1 MGDNYS
7 IRQVSNLLCIPKDSL
22 RYYDKLGLVSPKRGE
37 NNYRYYDD
45 QDLIDLRY
53 IEVMKF
59 CGFSLSE
66 IHELF
71 QLKRKPDERNHPVFI
86 RILAEKEQI
95 LDKKDCYPSICQAI
109 FRANAR
115 SHAAEKRDGRCSEG
129 RSISFRNLHDTS
141 RKRRNVTINKGKR

>member
-95 LDKKDCYPSICQAI
+95 LDKKIAI
-109 FRANAR
+109 HQFAKQYFEQMREVMLQKKGMEDAV
-115 SHAAEKRDGRCSEG
+115 KVDQLVSEIYTTL
-129 RSISFRNLHDTS
+129 RESEETS
-141 RKRRNVTINKGKR
+141 R